1 MTFVINQ
8 QNKPLLIVEDAFK
21 TLPLSHILDSKVKLL
36 IVNKT
41 DTLEI
46 PDGHDSI
53 FFIQPSKKLRSELE
67 QHNYKIDVVYRGRK
81 QSLWQLTQN

>member
-1 MTFVINQ
+1 M
-8 QNKPLLIVEDAFK
+8 
-21 TLPLSHILDSKVKLL
+21 
-36 IVNKT
+36 NKT